1 MKPNLFSLSRLLC
14 EMLSQGVFGDS
25 KQFEAVFSDLPV
37 PQTRIRR
44 CRQMGAWSR
53 NLPKS
58 EQRVG
63 NVR

>member
-1 MKPNLFSLSRLLC
+1 V
-14 EMLSQGVFGDS
+14 SQGVFGDS